1 MVCRRHWVN
10 KSSILYLLRLWHE
23 KAVASSPTLTSLN
36 QLEYEPSW
44 HPSFCKCTIYGTVQF
59 TLDESKLAMMSF
71 WTSFFPEEEFFIC
84 SAIACNICLYFSKE
98 KEKKKKKA
106 FLLWFIYS
114 NWYLYYPAV
123 HCSTPIQASEGKWAE
138 YIISY
143 QNSLRNLVAIF
154 SLQVFQVLRILHT
167 SFYLK
172 I

>member
-1 MVCRRHWVN
+1 MKRLLPPLLPSPPSIN
-10 KSSILYLLRLWHE
+10 SS
-23 KAVASSPTLTSLN
+23 TSLPGTRAFASAPFMVLCNLHWMN
-36 QLEYEPSW
+36 QSLQWCHFEHLFSQRK
-44 HPSFCKCTIYGTVQF
+44 SFSFAVQLHAIFAF
-59 TLDESKLAMMSF
+59 TSQKR
-71 WTSFFPEEEFFIC
+71 
-84 SAIACNICLYFSKE
+84 K
-98 KEKKKKKA
+98 KKKKKKA